1 MNRDDIEKY
10 LRLVGQEL
18 QKQGLS
24 LEILLLGGAAMV
36 IEVGNRESTQDV
48 DTYFLPDFAAVAK
61 AAAIVAAREGLPDGW
76 LNSAAAGFT
85 YGFIKQPGRKLWK
98 TFPGL
103 HVYTAALDY
112 LLVTKIMA
120 GRPKDDVDIIA
131 LAKVLQISMR
141 KEVVVLVAQYVSK
154 DQITTDVIRTIA
166 RCFRA

>member
-1 MNRDDIEKY
+1 MTRDDIEKY
-10 LRLVGQEL
+10 LEMVGQEL
-18 QKQGLS
+18 EKQGLS

-48 DTYFLPDFAAVAK
+48 DTYFLSDFTAVAK
-61 AAAIVAAREGLPDGW
+61 AAAGIAAREGLPDGW

-85 YGFIKQPGRKLWK
+85 YGFIKQPGRKLWRS
-98 TFPGL
+98 FPGL
-103 HVYTAALDY
+103 QVYTAALDY

-120 GRPKDDVDIIA
+120 GRPKDDADIIA

-141 KEVVVLVAQYVSK
+141 KDVVALVAQYVPK
-154 DQITTDVIRTIA
+154 EQMNADVIRTIA